1 MCSWDVPLA
10 QRRCGIF
17 VIAEPDNLGHPFLQL
32 RPIQW
37 EIFLFVLSQSTG
49 RVVNRVA
56 SKDEKVFD
64 SPVVNVSC
72 ELRNLDCFR
81 VTRDF
86 PNNQCLS
93 DIFECCID
101 RVRK

>member
-1 MCSWDVPLA
+1 M
-10 QRRCGIF
+10 
-17 VIAEPDNLGHPFLQL
+17 IAKPNNLGHPFLQL
-32 RPIQW
+32 RPIQG
-37 EIFLFVLSQSTG
+37 EIFLFALSQSAR

-72 ELRNLDCFR
+72 ELRNFDCSR
-81 VTRDF
+81 VTRDL

-101 RVRK
+101 GVRK